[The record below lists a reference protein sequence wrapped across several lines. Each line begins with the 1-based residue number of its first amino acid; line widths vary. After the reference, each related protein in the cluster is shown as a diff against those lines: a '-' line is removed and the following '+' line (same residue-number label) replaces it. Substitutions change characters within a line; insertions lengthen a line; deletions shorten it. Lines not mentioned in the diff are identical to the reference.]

1 MTRLKRYADE
11 AGRKMSSLS
20 TTLFGANP
28 DAAYLE
34 KCAAA
39 GVDCALLALP
49 PEGRDTI
56 LPLLD
61 EHAALIK

>member
-1 MTRLKRYADE
+1 MARLKRYADE
-11 AGRKMSSLS
+11 AGRKMSTVS
-20 TTLFGANP
+20 TTLFGATP
-28 DAAYLE
+28 DAGYLE

-39 GVDCALLALP
+39 GVDCALIMLP

-61 EHAALIK
+61 KYAAFIK